1 MKESKQINGSYE
13 EARKQIEELANYI
26 DLCYSEESNRE
37 KQRIWLK
44 IIKALERCEDEIHKI
59 LSL

>member
-1 MKESKQINGSYE
+1 MKQPKQIDDSYE

-37 KQRIWLK
+37 KQKIWFK
-44 IIKALERCEDEIHKI
+44 ITKALERCEDDIHQI
-59 LSL
+59 LNL